1 MSGDLFDLLASP
13 PSREALMSTTTALS
27 QAEDAL
33 PTGLHAKRGR
43 VRQIFRAFDGEGNPR
58 LITVI
63 GRDAWMLGKLVEAGA
78 KGCTTL
84 EHPAPRTSHY
94 IWKLRHTY
102 GIAIASLEVEHGGPY
117 AGRHVRYVLQQRV
130 EAMPE
135 SEVA

>member
-1 MSGDLFDLLASP
+1 MSGDLFDFLAAP
-13 PSREALMSTTTALS
+13 PSREALKSTTASLS
-27 QAEDAL
+27 QAGDRV
-33 PTGLHAKRGR
+33 PTGERPKRGR
-43 VRQIFRAFDGEGNPR
+43 IRQTFRVYDGEGSQR
-58 LITVI
+58 LITVV
-63 GRDAWMLGKLVEAGA
+63 GRDAWMLGKLVEADA

-102 GIAIASLEVEHGGPY
+102 GIAIASLEEEHGGPY